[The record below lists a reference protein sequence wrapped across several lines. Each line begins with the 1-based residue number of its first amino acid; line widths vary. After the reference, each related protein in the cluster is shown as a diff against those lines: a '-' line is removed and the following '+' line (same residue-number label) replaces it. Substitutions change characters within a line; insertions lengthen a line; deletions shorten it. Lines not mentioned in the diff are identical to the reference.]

1 MAVPVQARP
10 SLASTFVGRAARRVR
25 GDSPSWTLAAYG
37 LAGLYAL
44 LLLVPIYFVFIAAFK
59 DNTQIFTAPLAL
71 PTHWTL
77 TNLIDALESA
87 KLLRALGISVTITA
101 CAEAVTIALAF
112 PAAYAVARLRTRL
125 APLTEALFSLGFL
138 IPALAILMPV
148 FLTAVQLNLLYN
160 PLMLIIF
167 YPATKLSL
175 AILLLSSQLR
185 DIPRELEESAEIDGA
200 SLLDILMRIFLP
212 LARPALLTVVLLN
225 FIDIWNE
232 YLFAL
237 VLLNSKNRTVQVA
250 VATLRG
256 ERVVDYGLIAAGV
269 LISLVPVLLVF
280 LFSQERIMSG
290 LYTGAVKE

>member
-1 MAVPVQARP
+1 MVNTHR
-10 SLASTFVGRAARRVR
+10 LFGRVARRVR
-25 GDSPSWTLAAYG
+25 SDSPSWTLAAYG

-44 LLLVPIYFVFIAAFK
+44 LLLAPIYFVVVAAFK
-59 DNTQIFTAPLAL
+59 NNTEIFTAPLAL
-71 PTHWTL
+71 PSKWTL
-77 TNLIDALESA
+77 DNLLNALEIA
-87 KLLRALGISVTITA
+87 NLVRALGISILITSSAELVTI
-101 CAEAVTIALAF
+101 VLAF
-112 PAAYAVARLRTRL
+112 PAAYAVARIRTGL
-125 APLTEALFSLGFL
+125 VPWTEALFSLGFL

-148 FLTAVQLNLLYN
+148 FLTAVRLNLLYN

-200 SLLDILMRIFLP
+200 GLPDIIVSIFLP
-212 LARPALLTVVLLN
+212 LARPALLTVILLN

-250 VATLRG
+250 VATLKSD
-256 ERVVDYGLIAAGV
+256 RVINYGLIAAGV
-269 LISLVPVLLVF
+269 LISLLPVFLVF
-280 LFSQERIMSG
+280 IFSQERIMSG